1 MGYMLK
7 IVNTIISYIQNS
19 SDKFFEFFVNLLQH

>member
-7 IVNTIISYIQNS
+7 IVNTIISYIQNF